1 MHKLKKENVQDIIKN
16 YAEWNED
23 SSRRWYLM
31 KKENNSHRMT
41 RKLPKYY
48 QIYEWN
54 KTFNDENKQLI
65 DIRKTKQFGSKLK
78 EQLLGKYNSECDTT
92 GCFSCNEVKRQ
103 YQEKMRKKEEEWES
117 KKEEREKMKEKEDKA
132 WRDYFGMTLS
142 QATKYEEEKEK
153 RINEE
158 YEKLMQNR
166 NRIKNNHQHQ
176 RPPLED
182 GNNGTD

>member
-1 MHKLKKENVQDIIKN
+1 
-16 YAEWNED
+16 
-23 SSRRWYLM
+23 
-31 KKENNSHRMT
+31 
-41 RKLPKYY
+41 
-48 QIYEWN
+48 
-54 KTFNDENKQLI
+54 
-65 DIRKTKQFGSKLK
+65 
-78 EQLLGKYNSECDTT
+78 
-92 GCFSCNEVKRQ
+92 
-103 YQEKMRKKEEEWES
+103 
-117 KKEEREKMKEKEDKA
+117 MKEKEDKA

-166 NRIKNNHQHQ
+166 NRIQNNHQHQ